1 MGQAARSASLGE
13 PRWQDRRHSR
23 GFRSLPFCFRHF
35 LKAAIRFGGD
45 RTRSMSL
52 KSHDPT
58 LQMAKQRAAKMQA
71 FMEEPCSH
79 QERSDRVPSPAEIK
93 ALMKKPIGRDATAAL
108 LQALSTFEHG
118 DHIEVQLKDGP
129 KVSVVKASGDRNTF
143 SAR

>member
-1 MGQAARSASLGE
+1 
-13 PRWQDRRHSR
+13 
-23 GFRSLPFCFRHF
+23 
-35 LKAAIRFGGD
+35 
-45 RTRSMSL
+45 
-52 KSHDPT
+52 
-58 LQMAKQRAAKMQA
+58 MAKKRAAEMQA

-79 QERSDRVPSPAEIK
+79 RDIAEIK
-93 ALMKKPIGRDATAAL
+93 ALLKKPIGRDATAAL